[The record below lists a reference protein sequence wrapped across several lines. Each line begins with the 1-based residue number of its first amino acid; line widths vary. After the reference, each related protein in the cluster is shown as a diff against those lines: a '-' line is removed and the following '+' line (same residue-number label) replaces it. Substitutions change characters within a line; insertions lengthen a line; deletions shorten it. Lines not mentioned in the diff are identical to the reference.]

1 MQSHTI
7 QLAGYS
13 VKSYRRS
20 DKCEIVTMSTGWN
33 VLDSEQRADLEWI
46 YSAPNRAGRIR
57 ECVRRVRL
65 MMQNGAQATTPPAPT
80 IKSSVMDNVPISDD
94 DILDGLI

>member
-1 MQSHTI
+1 M
-7 QLAGYS
+7 
-13 VKSYRRS
+13 
-20 DKCEIVTMSTGWN
+20 
-33 VLDSEQRADLEWI
+33 
-46 YSAPNRAGRIR
+46 
-57 ECVRRVRL
+57 